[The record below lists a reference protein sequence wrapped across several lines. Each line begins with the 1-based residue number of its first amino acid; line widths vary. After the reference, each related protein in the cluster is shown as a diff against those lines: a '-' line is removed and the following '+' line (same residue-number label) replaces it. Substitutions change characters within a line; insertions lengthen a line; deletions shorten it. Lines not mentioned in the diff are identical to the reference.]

1 MLTIKRLNLDSS
13 LHIEYGKNSF
23 VVDPWL
29 IGSEIDGFKWLNEQW
44 HIKEP
49 VKISDLPEFQ
59 FLLISQN
66 YEDHCHIE
74 TLKNI
79 SDKKPIIA
87 TDKAFKK
94 LKKKFPNRKILH
106 LKENEKTE
114 FKGLSFISFRPDKIL
129 DPIYYA
135 VVIINKDKEAIFYA
149 PHGFALSSKQL
160 EIINKYSVS
169 LLITTFTEFEIP
181 KIMGG
186 KVNPGMDNVYELFN
200 QIKPKNTINTH
211 DEEKKTKGLVSALA
225 KIKYADYDEIESN
238 NSINFIRVDNYD
250 KRIIK

>member
-1 MLTIKRLNLDSS
+1 MLSIKRLNLDSS
-13 LHIEYGKNSF
+13 WHIEYGKNSF

-114 FKGLSFISFRPDKIL
+114 FEGLSFISFRPD
-129 DPIYYA
+129 
-135 VVIINKDKEAIFYA
+135 
-149 PHGFALSSKQL
+149 
-160 EIINKYSVS
+160 
-169 LLITTFTEFEIP
+169 
-181 KIMGG
+181 
-186 KVNPGMDNVYELFN
+186 
-200 QIKPKNTINTH
+200 
-211 DEEKKTKGLVSALA
+211 
-225 KIKYADYDEIESN
+225 
-238 NSINFIRVDNYD
+238 
-250 KRIIK
+250 

>member
-1 MLTIKRLNLDSS
+1 MLSIKRLNLDSS
-13 LHIEYGKNSF
+13 WHIEYGKNSF

-106 LKENEKTE
+106 LKENEITE
-114 FKGLSFISFRPDKIL
+114 CGVKKNLKIVDLTGAGDLFAAGFLHGHVNNMTQKDCLEKGT
-129 DPIYYA
+129 
-135 VVIINKDKEAIFYA
+135 EM
-149 PHGFALSSKQL
+149 SSKVIQ
-160 EIINKYSVS
+160 
-169 LLITTFTEFEIP
+169 
-181 KIMGG
+181 
-186 KVNPGMDNVYELFN
+186 
-200 QIKPKNTINTH
+200 QI
-211 DEEKKTKGLVSALA
+211 GA
-225 KIKYADYDEIESN
+225 
-238 NSINFIRVDNYD
+238 
-250 KRIIK
+250 RI